1 MEFLVLKI
9 TGKAFTTSDLL
20 VKYAKVIRDIS
31 KTHRVVVVTGGGE
44 VARKYIELAREVGV
58 TSNYW
63 LDEIGIWVSRLNA
76 LILIGALSPLASPT
90 PPRTLEEIVRSA
102 LVYPVTVTGGLIPG
116 QSTASVLL
124 QAAEALGVKRVYYFS
139 AIGKVYT
146 KDPTKHPD
154 AKPLSELSASE
165 LKKIVE
171 QKALPGDYALI
182 DSQALE
188 YAIRSGVE
196 IQVLDYKNPEL
207 MFEAMRGKNPG
218 SRILPK

>member
-1 MEFLVLKI
+1 
-9 TGKAFTTSDLL
+9 
-20 VKYAKVIRDIS
+20 
-31 KTHRVVVVTGGGE
+31 
-44 VARKYIELAREVGV
+44 
-58 TSNYW
+58 
-63 LDEIGIWVSRLNA
+63 
-76 LILIGALSPLASPT
+76 
-90 PPRTLEEIVRSA
+90 
-102 LVYPVTVTGGLIPG
+102 
-116 QSTASVLL
+116 VLL

-171 QKALPGDYALI
+171 QKTLPGDYALI